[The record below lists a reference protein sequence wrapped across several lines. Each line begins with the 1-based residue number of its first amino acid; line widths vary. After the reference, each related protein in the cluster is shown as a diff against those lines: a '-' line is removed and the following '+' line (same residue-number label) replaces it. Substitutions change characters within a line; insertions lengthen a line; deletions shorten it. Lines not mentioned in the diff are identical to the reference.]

1 MPARSTSAPAAGANG
16 VAGAEPES
24 QPQPDPPLFLI
35 DGPSLVYRAF
45 YALPESIATS
55 TGEPTNAIFGFASM
69 LVKIVTEY
77 GVCPTAVA
85 WDAGTS
91 GRTEMYA
98 EYKSTRR
105 SRPDLL
111 KQQWPA
117 MEPLVQAFGYENVR
131 LEGYEADDVIASLA
145 ERARAV
151 GHRVMVVTGD
161 RDVFQLIDPDG
172 LVRVMATA
180 RGITE
185 TKIYDR
191 QAVIDRYGIAPES
204 IPDFYGLKGDTS
216 DNIPGVP
223 GIGDKTASE
232 LIQTYGTLEGVLGHI
247 RDIGGAKR
255 KQNLIDHADDARTSK
270 LLATVKRDL
279 DIAFDL
285 DAVLAREPDRSRL
298 REVFRRYELRDP
310 LRRLEEALGE
320 DELTPAAA
328 APGETGGQSPIETR
342 LRARVREGSLA
353 DIATFGAGHTLCVVV
368 RAVQA
373 AEPGEPPEGALF
385 AHEDRGGWQ
394 FALAPAPEVADEPDG
409 GAGEG
414 PTTKTT
420 TAGARSRKARDRA
433 GSPSKAAPVEVLAG
447 ACDGPE
453 EIVAA
458 CAGRPVMVHDAKALG
473 TIPDMLVHDT
483 LLGAY
488 LLEPAR
494 RGYPFSE
501 ICEERSLVCEV
512 VGGPGGSGT
521 DPDATAADA
530 AGSLAA
536 DAVLLG
542 ALADWQREQIAER
555 GLERIM
561 DEIELPLVVVLRA
574 MELAGVRLNLER
586 LAEITT
592 RVREETHELEQEIFA
607 LAGTEFLIA
616 SPQQLG
622 EVLFEKLGLSR
633 KRKGK
638 TGYSTDARV
647 LQAIRSEHAIV
658 PRIER
663 WRELST
669 LIKTYL
675 DVLPEQVDE
684 HSRIH
689 TTFLQ
694 TGAVTGRLSSTNP
707 NMQNVP
713 IRTELGREIRGCFEA
728 APPNLLISADYS
740 QIELRVL
747 AHAAQE
753 PVLKEIFSRGE
764 DVHTATASQ
773 VFGVAP
779 QDIDPGM
786 RSKSKMINYGIVYGL
801 SDFGLADRLNI
812 PREEAKEFIDAYLA
826 RFPQVARFIERTIE
840 QAKDEGHVTTL
851 WGRRRQIPELRARN
865 YQVRTLG
872 ERLAVNTVI
881 QGTAADIIKLAMVRC
896 HSALASEALQTRLIL
911 TIHDELLF
919 EAPPQEV
926 DAARELIEREM
937 CGVWDLEPGM
947 AVDVGVGEDWLQAK

>member
-1 MPARSTSAPAAGANG
+1 MTRAATADSKRASAHQPTSPG
-16 VAGAEPES
+16 ER
-24 QPQPDPPLFLI
+24 LFLI

-77 GVCPTAVA
+77 GVRPTIVA

-91 GRTEMYA
+91 GRTELFA
-98 EYKSTRR
+98 DYKATRR

-111 KQQWPA
+111 KAQWPA
-117 MEPLVQAFGYENVR
+117 MEPLVEAFGYRNVR

-145 ERARAV
+145 ERARVA
-151 GHRVMVVTGD
+151 GMPTTIVTGD
-161 RDVFQLIDPDG
+161 RDVFQLIDKDG
-172 LVRVMATA
+172 LVQVMATA
-180 RGITE
+180 RGITD
-185 TKIYDR
+185 TKLYDR
-191 QAVIDRYGIAPES
+191 RAVIDRYGIAPEL

-232 LIQTYGTLEGVLGHI
+232 LIRAYGSLEEVLGHVPE
-247 RDIGGAKR
+247 IGGAKR
-255 KQNLIDHADDARTSK
+255 KQNLIEHAQDARTSK
-270 LLATVKRDL
+270 RLATVRRDL
-279 DIAFDL
+279 EVSLDL
-285 DAVLAREPDRSRL
+285 EQAVTDDPDRSRL
-298 REVFRRYELRDP
+298 REFFRRYELRDP

-320 DELTPAAA
+320 GEAAAPAAA
-328 APGETGGQSPIETR
+328 PAVGGMLRGRMRAGAPE
-342 LRARVREGSLA
+342 
-353 DIATFGAGHTLCVVV
+353 DIARLPGGGELCVVV
-368 RAVQA
+368 GAS
-373 AEPGEPPEGALF
+373 EPPEGALF
-385 AHEDRGGWQ
+385 AEGAPWR
-394 FALAPAPEVADEPDG
+394 FAVASAES
-409 GAGEG
+409 
-414 PTTKTT
+414 K
-420 TAGARSRKARDRA
+420 RA
-433 GSPSKAAPVEVLAG
+433 EVLTG
-447 ACDGPE
+447 ECEGPE

-458 CAGRPVMVHDAKALG
+458 CGERPVVVHDAKALREV
-473 TIPDMLVHDT
+473 PARLAHDS

-494 RGYPFSE
+494 RGYPFAE
-501 ICEERSLVCEV
+501 LCEERGLACALE
-512 VGGPGGSGT
+512 
-521 DPDATAADA
+521 DP
-530 AGSLAA
+530 LAA

-542 ALADWQREQIAER
+542 ALGDWQREQILARE
-555 GLERIM
+555 LEEVMR
-561 DEIELPLVVVLRA
+561 EIELPLVAVLRA
-574 MELAGVRLNLER
+574 MEIAGVRLNCER
-586 LAEITT
+586 LDEITG
-592 RVREETHELEQEIFA
+592 RVREETVELEGEIFA
-607 LAGTEFLIA
+607 LAGEEFLIS

-622 EVLFEKLGLSR
+622 EILFETLGLSR
-633 KRKGK
+633 KRRGK

-675 DVLPEQVDE
+675 DVLGGLVDE
-684 HSRIH
+684 ESRIH

-694 TGAVTGRLSSTNP
+694 AVAQTGRLSSTNP

-728 APPNLLISADYS
+728 APGGVLISADYS

-747 AHAAQE
+747 AHVAQE
-753 PVLKEIFSRGE
+753 PMLMEIFARGE

-779 QDIDPGM
+779 DEIDPGM

-812 PREEAKEFIDAYLA
+812 PREEAKEFIDAYLE
-826 RFPQVARFIERTIE
+826 RFPRVAAFVASTIE
-840 QAKDEGHVTTL
+840 QAKEEGYVKTL
-851 WGRRRQIPELRARN
+851 WGRRRQIPELQARN

-896 HSALASEALQTRLIL
+896 HAALGAEELATRLIL

-919 EAPPQEV
+919 EGPPQESER
-926 DAARELIEREM
+926 ARALIEREM
-937 CGVWDLEPGM
+937 VGVWKHEPAM
-947 AVDVGVGEDWLQAK
+947 AVDIGVGANWLEAK

>member
-1 MPARSTSAPAAGANG
+1 MARAATADSKRASAHGPTSPG
-16 VAGAEPES
+16 ER
-24 QPQPDPPLFLI
+24 LFLI

-55 TGEPTNAIFGFASM
+55 MGEPTNAIFGFASM

-77 GVCPTAVA
+77 GVRPTIVA

-91 GRTEMYA
+91 GRTELFA
-98 EYKSTRR
+98 DYKATRR

-111 KQQWPA
+111 KAQWPA
-117 MEPLVQAFGYENVR
+117 MEPLVEAFDYRNVK

-145 ERARAV
+145 ERARVAGV
-151 GHRVMVVTGD
+151 PTMIVTGD
-161 RDVFQLIDPDG
+161 RDVFQLIDEDG
-172 LVRVMATA
+172 LVQVMATA
-180 RGITE
+180 RGITD
-185 TKIYDR
+185 TKLYDR
-191 QAVIDRYGIAPES
+191 RAVIDRYGIAPEL

-232 LIQTYGTLEGVLGHI
+232 LIRAYGSLEEVLGHVQE
-247 RDIGGAKR
+247 IGGAKR
-255 KQNLIDHADDARTSK
+255 KQNLIEHAEAARTSK
-270 LLATVKRDL
+270 RLATVQRDL
-279 DIAFDL
+279 DVSLDL
-285 DAVLAREPDRSRL
+285 EQAVAHDPDRSRL
-298 REVFRRYELRDP
+298 REFFRRYELRDP

-320 DELTPAAA
+320 GEAAAPAAAA
-328 APGETGGQSPIETR
+328 APGGVLHGHVRAGAPEGIAR
-342 LRARVREGSLA
+342 LPGS
-353 DIATFGAGHTLCVVV
+353 GELCVVV
-368 RAVQA
+368 SAS
-373 AEPGEPPEGALF
+373 EPPEGALF
-385 AHEDRGGWQ
+385 VEGAPWRFAVASAGGKQ
-394 FALAPAPEVADEPDG
+394 A
-409 GAGEG
+409 
-414 PTTKTT
+414 
-420 TAGARSRKARDRA
+420 
-433 GSPSKAAPVEVLAG
+433 EVLTG
-447 ACDGPE
+447 ECEGPE
-453 EIVAA
+453 EIVVA
-458 CAGRPVMVHDAKALG
+458 CGERPVVVHDAKALREV
-473 TIPDMLVHDT
+473 PERLAHDS

-494 RGYPFSE
+494 RGYPFAE
-501 ICEERSLVCEV
+501 LCEERGLACALE
-512 VGGPGGSGT
+512 
-521 DPDATAADA
+521 DP
-530 AGSLAA
+530 LAA

-542 ALADWQREQIAER
+542 ALGDWQREQIVARE
-555 GLERIM
+555 LQEVM
-561 DEIELPLVVVLRA
+561 QEIELPLVAVLRA
-574 MELAGVRLNLER
+574 MEAAGVRLNCER
-586 LAEITT
+586 LDEITG
-592 RVREETHELEQEIFA
+592 RVREETVELEGEIFA
-607 LAGTEFLIA
+607 LAGEEFLIS

-633 KRKGK
+633 KRRGK

-647 LQAIRSEHAIV
+647 LQAIRSEHTIV

-675 DVLPEQVDE
+675 DVLGGLVDGQ
-684 HSRIH
+684 SRIH

-694 TGAVTGRLSSTNP
+694 TVAQTGRLSSTNP

-728 APPNLLISADYS
+728 APGGVLISADYS

-753 PVLKEIFSRGE
+753 PVLMEIFARGE

-779 QDIDPGM
+779 GEIDPGM

-812 PREEAKEFIDAYLA
+812 PREEAKEFIDAYLE
-826 RFPQVARFIERTIE
+826 RFPQVATFIARTIE
-840 QAKDEGHVTTL
+840 QAKEEGYVKTL
-851 WGRRRQIPELRARN
+851 WGRRRQIPELQARN

-896 HSALASEALQTRLIL
+896 HAALGGEELATRLIL

-919 EAPPQEV
+919 EGPPGESER
-926 DAARELIEREM
+926 ARALIEREM
-937 CGVWDLEPGM
+937 VGVWEHEPPM
-947 AVDVGVGEDWLQAK
+947 AVDIGVGANWLEAK